1 MHKFENK
8 RVFFM
13 FQCKPNLNTT
23 EEKNQ
28 TKNKNKINYMTN
40 LP

>member
-23 EEKNQ
+23 EEEK

-40 LP
+40 LS

>member
-23 EEKNQ
+23 EEK

-40 LP
+40 LS